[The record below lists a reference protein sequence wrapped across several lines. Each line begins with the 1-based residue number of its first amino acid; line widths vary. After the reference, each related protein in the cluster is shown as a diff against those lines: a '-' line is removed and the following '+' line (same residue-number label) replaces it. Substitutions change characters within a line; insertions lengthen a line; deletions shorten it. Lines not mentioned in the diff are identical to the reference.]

1 MVDLKQRTLH
11 GLTWAS
17 VSQATK
23 LVMQFSVTAI
33 LARLLEPSDFGLLA
47 MANIFIYLGA
57 LLNEQGFSS
66 ALIQN
71 QEVNDNHYSTV
82 FWINI
87 ALGLFLMSL
96 LHIAIPAIVVF
107 FGREELVVILETLSL
122 IFVLSSMIV
131 VPRAL
136 LSKLMEFKSIAI
148 VDTASFMA
156 GGAVGIY
163 LALNNFGVISLVY
176 QSIVQMAVAVI
187 LFWVFSKWRPHFIFS
202 VQAIKDIYQFGM
214 HVTGTSVVGFVSRN
228 IDFLIIGKYLGAEA
242 LGYYTLA
249 FKLMMVPIRNIAW
262 MVSQVMFPAFS
273 HIQHDIKKLR
283 EHYLITLKAVSLV
296 TFPLLCGL
304 FVLAPEFVYS
314 VPGPGWEPAILIIR
328 LLCVVGILK
337 VIILSWSSILLS
349 RGRSDLQFWLILIS
363 TATQVVF
370 MVAGLPWG
378 IYGVTALYA
387 LHQILWT
394 PISGSK
400 ALATI
405 QLPIGN
411 VFPVIIRTI
420 MLCLPMMFVVTSLKL
435 AVNIEPLQAL
445 LVFTAS
451 GAIIYALVLWYGES
465 RFILD
470 NLPKKSVRKPSQ

>member
-1 MVDLKQRTLH
+1 MPGLLTRRINYIQIRENFPEMVDLKQRTLH

-17 VSQATK
+17 ISQATK

-202 VQAIKDIYQFGM
+202 VQARQ
-214 HVTGTSVVGFVSRN
+214 
-228 IDFLIIGKYLGAEA
+228 
-242 LGYYTLA
+242 
-249 FKLMMVPIRNIAW
+249 
-262 MVSQVMFPAFS
+262 
-273 HIQHDIKKLR
+273 
-283 EHYLITLKAVSLV
+283 KA
-296 TFPLLCGL
+296 
-304 FVLAPEFVYS
+304 
-314 VPGPGWEPAILIIR
+314 
-328 LLCVVGILK
+328 
-337 VIILSWSSILLS
+337 
-349 RGRSDLQFWLILIS
+349 
-363 TATQVVF
+363 
-370 MVAGLPWG
+370 
-378 IYGVTALYA
+378 
-387 LHQILWT
+387 
-394 PISGSK
+394 
-400 ALATI
+400 
-405 QLPIGN
+405 
-411 VFPVIIRTI
+411 
-420 MLCLPMMFVVTSLKL
+420 
-435 AVNIEPLQAL
+435 
-445 LVFTAS
+445 
-451 GAIIYALVLWYGES
+451 
-465 RFILD
+465 
-470 NLPKKSVRKPSQ
+470 RKR